1 MQVAQISASA
11 AVSVTDTKIQ
21 LFLYESKLNRF
32 QEKYSKSGKGC
43 VIQNAFAA
51 LRLMPIDWLNRK
63 FCPNLSKL
71 LRIRAV

>member
-43 VIQNAFAA
+43 MIQNAFC
-51 LRLMPIDWLNRK
+51 RSEID
-63 FCPNLSKL
+63 
-71 LRIRAV
+71 AD